1 MSAPI
6 VQPVQLTPTNPSL
19 PLLVVGPSL
28 GTTVETLWSACA
40 AELADAYDVVG
51 WDLPGHGG
59 SPAATVPFSVADL
72 AGAVLA
78 LAYEVLGRRGTPG
91 ASFAYAGDSLGGA
104 VGLQLLLDAPGR
116 VAEAT
121 LIATGGRIATPE
133 SWRERASLVR
143 SSGTAA
149 LVDSTPARWFAPGF
163 AQQNPVAQELLAG
176 LEAADDESYALACD
190 ALAVFDVRVRLGDV
204 GAPVLAV
211 AGRHDLVTP
220 AADLAGIAGAVRHGR
235 LVVLE
240 GCGHLPPAEA
250 PESVARLVRAAA
262 ADGARGAGT
271 QVRRAVLG
279 DAHVDRATA
288 GTTPFTSDFQDLIT
302 RYAWGEIWTRP
313 GLDRRSRS
321 IVTLTALVALGH
333 DEELAMHVR
342 GALRNGLDEQEI
354 KEVLL
359 QSAIYCGVPA
369 ANSAFRVAQ
378 QVLAELD
385 QDDGR

>member
-1 MSAPI
+1 MTIPV
-6 VQPVQLTPTNPSL
+6 VQAVPLTATEGSL

-28 GTTVETLWSACA
+28 GTSVEALWSACA
-40 AELADAYDVVG
+40 AELAGEYDVVG
-51 WDLPGHGG
+51 WDLPGHGR
-59 SPAATVPFSVADL
+59 SRPVTEAFSVAEL
-72 AGAVLA
+72 AAGVLA
-78 LAYEVLGRRGTPG
+78 LADETLRARGTAAG
-91 ASFAYAGDSLGGA
+91 SFAYAGDSLGGA
-104 VGLQLLLDAPGR
+104 VGLQLLLDAPRR

-143 SSGTAA
+143 SSGTRA

-163 AQQNPVAQELLAG
+163 AEPVAGELLAA

-190 ALAVFDVRVRLGDV
+190 ALADFDVRLRLGDIS
-204 GAPVLAV
+204 APVLAV
-211 AGRHDLVTP
+211 AGRHDHVTP
-220 AADLAGIAGAVRHGR
+220 TTDLAGIAGAVRHGR

-250 PESVARLVRAAA
+250 PLAVAGLVRGAA
-262 ADGARGAGT
+262 ADGVRGAGT

-279 DAHVDRATA
+279 NAHVDRATA

-302 RYAWGEIWTRP
+302 RYAWGEIWARP

-342 GALRNGLDEQEI
+342 GALRNGLSEEEI

-359 QSAIYCGVPA
+359 QTAVYCGVPA
-369 ANSAFRVAQ
+369 ANSAFRIAQ
-378 QVLAELD
+378 RVMAEPD
-385 QDDGR
+385 QEDQR

>member
-1 MSAPI
+1 
-6 VQPVQLTPTNPSL
+6 V
-19 PLLVVGPSL
+19 
-28 GTTVETLWSACA
+28 
-40 AELADAYDVVG
+40 
-51 WDLPGHGG
+51 
-59 SPAATVPFSVADL
+59 
-72 AGAVLA
+72 
-78 LAYEVLGRRGTPG
+78 
-91 ASFAYAGDSLGGA
+91 

-116 VAEAT
+116 IAEAT

-143 SSGTAA
+143 SSGTRA
-149 LVDSTPARWFAPGF
+149 LLDSAPARWFAPGF
-163 AQQNPVAQELLAG
+163 AEPVAGELLAA
-176 LEAADDESYALACD
+176 LEAADDESYALACE
-190 ALAVFDVRVRLGDV
+190 ALADFDVRLRLGDI

-211 AGRHDLVTP
+211 AGRHDHVTP
-220 AADLAGIAGAVRHGR
+220 AADLAGIAGAVRRGR

-250 PESVARLVRAAA
+250 PAAVAGLMRGAA
-262 ADGARGAGT
+262 ADGVRSAGT
-271 QVRRAVLG
+271 EVRTAVLG
-279 DAHVDRATA
+279 HAHVDRAAA

-342 GALRNGLDEQEI
+342 GALRNGLSEEEI

-359 QSAIYCGVPA
+359 QTAVYCGVPA
-369 ANSAFRVAQ
+369 ANSAFRIAQ
-378 QVLAELD
+378 RVIADLD
-385 QDDGR
+385 HDDR

>member
-1 MSAPI
+1 VTIPV
-6 VQPVQLTPTNPSL
+6 VQAVPLTATEGSL

-28 GTTVETLWSACA
+28 GTSVEALWSACA
-40 AELADAYDVVG
+40 AELAGEYDVVG
-51 WDLPGHGG
+51 WDLPGHGR
-59 SPAATVPFSVADL
+59 SRPVTEAFSVTEL
-72 AGAVLA
+72 ATGVLA
-78 LAYEVLGRRGTPG
+78 LADETLRARGTPSV
-91 ASFAYAGDSLGGA
+91 SFAYAGDSLGGA
-104 VGLQLLLDAPGR
+104 VGLQLLLDAPRR

-143 SSGTAA
+143 SSGTRA

-163 AQQNPVAQELLAG
+163 AEPVAGELLAA
-176 LEAADDESYALACD
+176 LEAVDDESYALACE
-190 ALAVFDVRVRLGDV
+190 ALADFDVRLRLGDI

-211 AGRHDLVTP
+211 AGRHDHVTP

-250 PESVARLVRAAA
+250 PVAVAGLVRGTA
-262 ADGARGAGT
+262 ADGVRGAGM

-279 DAHVDRATA
+279 DAHVDRAAA

-342 GALRNGLDEQEI
+342 GALRNGLSEEEI

-359 QSAIYCGVPA
+359 QTAVYCGVPA
-369 ANSAFRVAQ
+369 ANSAFRIAQ
-378 QVLAELD
+378 RVMAEPD
-385 QDDGR
+385 QEDHR